1 MASPITWQN
10 VNNLQGYG
18 VASEALEA
26 SRNSVT
32 DGLSM
37 IGQSMNNYVED
48 ERQQNTDAFLNQ
60 LNNYKDAKELNTAIE
75 SGGIQQLRDSFGL
88 LDQKATRNAGTNRLD
103 SLRAADEKA
112 LVTQD
117 RVFDREDAATAR
129 TKAKLQQAA
138 APILDEATS
147 LGAQGKFAEGRQLL
161 EANSAALIDAG
172 VYGRAQQ
179 GITSTQNTWETQ
191 QIQQSTSKENR
202 DFTREQRQE
211 VRDRKARV
219 NKVNSLMNASVSNY
233 KTMGANRVT
242 YNVGDEV
249 PNGNVNGDTPTHTQ
263 TIRDTMDT
271 ITQEFPNLTP
281 SERSA
286 MRADLNQQL
295 GDASGLAERERDSL
309 NNQISQV
316 DLQLIGNDYH
326 IAAGTTASARAESII
341 ANALELN
348 TELNEEFND
357 SDFVGNRK
365 EITSLIHKAVRE
377 GSIDV
382 PSSDGGT
389 VKVAI
394 SDAIISQALSN
405 FRASTFSP
413 ADEDNVLKS
422 IQELAQSESNI
433 EELNR
438 YQSDKAAKTDLNKL
452 LRGGS
457 TAITAKGADGKF
469 RVTYGSAYEEALA
482 KRTKVPDILP
492 NNISPTSSIMGGQRN

>member
-26 SRNSVT
+26 SRNSMT

-75 SGGIQQLRDSFGL
+75 SGGIQELRDSFGL

-103 SLRAADEKA
+103 SLRAADEKE
-112 LVTQD
+112 LLTQD

-348 TELNEEFND
+348 TELNEQERVQLIRTTLQK
-357 SDFVGNRK
+357 VGLLADHMNFYPHMFSGGQKQR
-365 EITSLIHKAVRE
+365 ISLAR
-377 GSIDV
+377 
-382 PSSDGGT
+382 
-389 VKVAI
+389 
-394 SDAIISQALSN
+394 AIILQPQVIIL
-405 FRASTFSP
+405 
-413 ADEDNVLKS
+413 D
-422 IQELAQSESNI
+422 
-433 EELNR
+433 
-438 YQSDKAAKTDLNKL
+438 
-452 LRGGS
+452 
-457 TAITAKGADGKF
+457 
-469 RVTYGSAYEEALA
+469 EALA
-482 KRTKVPDILP
+482 SLDPSLRSQMINLLLDLQQQMGLAFILISHNLGIVKHFSDDTMVLSDGKVVEYGK
-492 NNISPTSSIMGGQRN
+492 TSDVMKNPKHKYTQKLLMSQQFQLLHR